1 MIWVKVR
8 KLVPGIDLKL
18 EGRENRDTG
27 DGFSMALTAIT
38 SDCTT

>member
-8 KLVPGIDLKL
+8 KLGPGIDLKL
-18 EGRENRDTG
+18 GGREDRGTV